1 MYGDFVWW
9 QGVVE
14 DRVDPLMLGR
24 CRVRILGYHTD
35 NKQEI
40 PTNTLPWAYPTQ
52 PITSAAISGV
62 GTTPFGPVEGTWVF
76 GFFRDGKNA
85 QEPIMFGTFGGI
97 PEAGANP
104 TLGFNDPN
112 GRYPLLTNLNQP
124 DTNKLAR
131 GHGDPIVNDVNGED
145 APSLIRKREAR
156 NKDVPIGI
164 AGTMWDYEVNK
175 GTIQNTDGDGD
186 AALYIEGPWNEPN
199 PRYGGVADSAT
210 TYLDS
215 VKMTSQYPLN
225 HVRMGESGH
234 VEEWDDTPS
243 AERLHKFH
251 TSGTFEEIQPDG
263 TKVTKIVSN
272 EYEITLGY
280 KNVVIDGYCNVTIK
294 GDCRMLYLGDLV
306 QEVYGDYHLNVH
318 KDMRTKISGNE
329 AREVLADRKIVINGE
344 DDLSVGKNQ
353 IINIADDLTY
363 TVGGNLKETVKKN
376 VNEIYGDGTEPG
388 DHSVQCAGK
397 YSYRSID
404 SMTLT
409 AFQDFRIS
417 CDTDMFINVTKNYKM
432 IVNET
437 SNIRVDGTGT
447 EKITGAL
454 QETYES
460 TQTTNVTGAIVI
472 TSGSTIDVT
481 GGGDITMTAPNIKL
495 N

>member
-1 MYGDFVWW
+1 MYGEFTWW

-14 DRVDPLMLGR
+14 DRADPLMLGR

-35 NKQEI
+35 KKDIDNI
-40 PTNTLPWAYPTQ
+40 PTNTLPWATPVQ
-52 PITSAAISGV
+52 PITSAAMSGV

-85 QEPIMFGTFGGI
+85 QEPVMFGTVGGI
-97 PEAGANP
+97 PEDSANP
-104 TLGFNDPN
+104 ALGFNDPN
-112 GRYPLLTNLNQP
+112 GRYPLLTNLYQP

-131 GHGDPIVNDVNGED
+131 GHGDPVVNDVNGED
-145 APSLIRKREAR
+145 APSLIRKRKAR
-156 NKDVPIGI
+156 NLEVPIGV
-164 AGTMWDYEVNK
+164 AGDMSGEDGK
-175 GTIQNTDGDGD
+175 GTIANTDDTGD
-186 AALYIEGPWNEPN
+186 AELYTKVPWNEPN
-199 PRYGGVADSAT
+199 PRYGGVATSDT

-215 VKMTSQYPLN
+215 VKMTSQYPFN

-263 TKVTKIVSN
+263 TKVTKIVGN

-344 DDLSVGKNQ
+344 DDLFVGKNQ
-353 IINIADDLTY
+353 IINIADNLTY
-363 TVGGNLKETVKKN
+363 TVGGNLKETVKKDVDEN
-376 VNEIYGDGTEPG
+376 YGNGESPG
-388 DHSVQCAGK
+388 NH
-397 YSYRSID
+397 
-404 SMTLT
+404 
-409 AFQDFRIS
+409 
-417 CDTDMFINVTKNYKM
+417 
-432 IVNET
+432 
-437 SNIRVDGTGT
+437 
-447 EKITGAL
+447 
-454 QETYES
+454 
-460 TQTTNVTGAIVI
+460 TTNVY
-472 TSGSTIDVT
+472 GSTMLANITGKYTLTSKQDMKISCTANYNLNVT
-481 GGGDITMTAPNIKL
+481 GNCMIDIDGYQDEKVGSYDTHIVNGYYQMSNDGTHHIASGGNYDVDAPRIDL

>member
-1 MYGDFVWW
+1 MFGDFVWW

-14 DRVDPLMLGR
+14 DRADSLMLGR

-40 PTNTLPWAYPTQ
+40 PTNTLPWATPIQ
-52 PITSAAISGV
+52 PITSAAMSGV

-85 QEPIMFGTFGGI
+85 QEPVMMGTFGGI
-97 PEAGANP
+97 PEDSANP
-104 TLGFNDPN
+104 ALGFNDPN
-112 GRYPLLTNLNQP
+112 GRYPLLTNLYQP

-131 GHGDPIVNDVNGED
+131 GHGSLTVNEANGED

-156 NKDVPIGI
+156 NMEVPIGV
-164 AGTMWDYEVNK
+164 AGHLWDYDKDE
-175 GTIQNTDGDGD
+175 GTIKHTDDTGD
-186 AALYIEGPWNEPN
+186 AELYTKVPWNEPN
-199 PRYGGVADSAT
+199 PRYGGVETSAIK
-210 TYLDS
+210 YLDS

-263 TKVTKIVSN
+263 TKVTKIVGN

-376 VNEIYGDGTEPG
+376 VNEIYGDGATPG

-397 YSYRSID
+397 YSYKSID

-417 CDTDMFINVTKNYKM
+417 CDTNMFINVTQNYKM

-447 EKITGAL
+447 EEIKGNL
-454 QETYES
+454 QESYRG
-460 TQTTNVTGAIVI
+460 TQTTNVSGQITI
-472 TSGSTIDVT
+472 TSGADIDI
-481 GGGDITMTAPNIKL
+481 DASPNILL